1 MLNLIKG
8 QLKERVVLVVED
20 EPDSL
25 EIAVRLLTLAGATV
39 LTATNGCQGLEI
51 AAAHKPE
58 FILVDLSMPVMDGWE
73 MQRELRNNPDMAN
86 IPVIALTAHAM
97 QNVKEQVMAAG
108 FAAHISKPFD
118 PRRFIAQVLQ
128 IAEQFRG
135 SSTAVESGH

>member
-1 MLNLIKG
+1 MLNLIKD

-25 EIAVRLLTLAGATV
+25 EIAARLLKLAGATV
-39 LTATNGCQGLEI
+39 LTAIDGRQGLAI
-51 AAAHKPE
+51 AAEHRLDL
-58 FILVDLSMPVMDGWE
+58 ILVDLSMPVMDGWE
-73 MQRELRNNPDMAN
+73 MQRELKNNPAMAG

-118 PRRFIAQVLQ
+118 PRRFVAQVLQ
-128 IAEQFRG
+128 ITEQFPG
-135 SSTAVESGH
+135 L